1 MATIFSAPQIG
12 DPRATGIKNGGIK
25 AFESD
30 IVYPVSRLVGP
41 QFTPGKQMEFRW
53 RSDSNRFWSP
63 RDTKLYVRYKLKF
76 GTPTGTADGGGG
88 IATAADDLIDFGGDN
103 GSTVSLAH
111 SRARRDMIK
120 NVRMTAAPNTCLF
133 DGGMRYLQN
142 SVVVENQTQPYTA
155 AMAQLVTKTDLAGT
169 DTAGGTLSLR
179 KDVGKALATDVTV
192 DNKADNVNPK
202 QEIISLGCR
211 GAQSEFEIAEPL
223 FLASFQH
230 GYAVGPSDHQLFLTI
245 SNDFEG
251 DLLHCPKTTYAGT
264 LPDYTKCINGT
275 PPATANQAKVYVQIE
290 SVELHV
296 AYVSPAQPFIPP
308 SQSLR
313 FSQFQVTTRVLKSG
327 NVNESIIVPPGV
339 RQVLVG
345 LRQNHH
351 SINFDR
357 EELSKAGAEINES
370 LNANGTFKDQGVDA
384 NKVYW
389 WQTFQLQLG
398 NAIAPT
404 VAFSDLDVHVGKMT
418 RPYHEFLS
426 VIGKPLGMRGN
437 TMTLAQYM
445 GRHNSNLGQYVGSDD
460 NKPNGA
466 YGDMGPLIALRLL
479 TPDSTLSNNLQI
491 RGTLTHSTGG
501 AGNIAASTAGQEMV
515 VIVVADS
522 MLDVTYAPPAEIP
535 VKTVVNSLV

>member
-1 MATIFSAPQIG
+1 
-12 DPRATGIKNGGIK
+12 
-25 AFESD
+25 
-30 IVYPVSRLVGP
+30 
-41 QFTPGKQMEFRW
+41 ME
-53 RSDSNRFWSP
+53 
-63 RDTKLYVRYKLKF
+63 TKKSV
-76 GTPTGTADGGGG
+76 
-88 IATAADDLIDFGGDN
+88 IDFGGDN

-275 PPATANQAKVYVQIE
+275 PAAAANQAKVYV
-290 SVELHV
+290 
-296 AYVSPAQPFIPP
+296 
-308 SQSLR
+308 
-313 FSQFQVTTRVLKSG
+313 
-327 NVNESIIVPPGV
+327 
-339 RQVLVG
+339 
-345 LRQNHH
+345 
-351 SINFDR
+351 
-357 EELSKAGAEINES
+357 
-370 LNANGTFKDQGVDA
+370 
-384 NKVYW
+384 
-389 WQTFQLQLG
+389 
-398 NAIAPT
+398 
-404 VAFSDLDVHVGKMT
+404 
-418 RPYHEFLS
+418 
-426 VIGKPLGMRGN
+426 
-437 TMTLAQYM
+437 
-445 GRHNSNLGQYVGSDD
+445 
-460 NKPNGA
+460 
-466 YGDMGPLIALRLL
+466 
-479 TPDSTLSNNLQI
+479 
-491 RGTLTHSTGG
+491 
-501 AGNIAASTAGQEMV
+501 
-515 VIVVADS
+515 
-522 MLDVTYAPPAEIP
+522 
-535 VKTVVNSLV
+535 